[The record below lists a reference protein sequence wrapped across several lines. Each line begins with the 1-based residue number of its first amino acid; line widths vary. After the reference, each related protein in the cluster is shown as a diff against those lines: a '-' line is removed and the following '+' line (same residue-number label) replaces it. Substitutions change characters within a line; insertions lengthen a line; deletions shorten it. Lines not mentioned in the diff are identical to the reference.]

1 MQGLIIINAHGFSE
15 NTFKQVSAVKSKFD
29 LLNVKVDI
37 RTNADI
43 LAYVNEE
50 GNIESSFI
58 NNYDFVVYLD
68 KDPYIALM
76 IERSGVRMFNKASS
90 IYLCDDKMLTHITL
104 ASHGIKMP
112 KTISSPLV
120 YDKFV
125 VKEFKDKLLK
135 EFSFPL
141 IIKEVYGSLGLKV
154 YLVHDE
160 NELSFYMEKLV
171 NVPHIY
177 QQFISSSFGKDVRII
192 VINHKVVAS
201 MERSSKNDFRSNIS
215 LGGIGK
221 KIKLSKE
228 FEEVAI
234 KASKILG
241 LDYCGIDIL
250 YGPNDEPILCEV
262 NSNAF
267 FEHISKISEVDVA
280 LEYAKYI
287 VKTMKRRKSSKI

>member
-1 MQGLIIINAHGFSE
+1 MQGLIVINAHGFSE
-15 NTFKQVSAVKSKFD
+15 NTFKQVSALKAKFD
-29 LLNVKVDI
+29 ALNVRIDI

-43 LAYVNEE
+43 LTHIDEL
-50 GNIESSFI
+50 GNIEASFI
-58 NNYDFVVYLD
+58 LKYDFVVYLD

-76 IERSGVRMFNKASS
+76 IERSGVRMFNNGSA
-90 IYLCDDKMLTHITL
+90 ICLCDDKMLTHIAL
-104 ASHGIKMP
+104 ANHSIKMP

-120 YDKFV
+120 YDHSISEEFKNKLM
-125 VKEFKDKLLK
+125 KEFN
-135 EFSFPL
+135 FPL

-177 QQFISSSFGKDVRII
+177 QEFISSSFGKDVRII
-192 VINHKVVAS
+192 VINHQVVAS
-201 MERSSKNDFRSNIS
+201 MERNSKDDFRSNIS
-215 LGGIGK
+215 LGGVGK
-221 KIKLSKE
+221 KIKLSQE

-241 LDYCGIDIL
+241 LDYCGVDIL
-250 YGPNDEPILCEV
+250 YGPNNKPILCEV

-267 FEHISKISEVDVA
+267 FEHISKISGVDVA
-280 LEYAKYI
+280 EVYAKYI
-287 VKTMKRRKSSKI
+287 VRTMKRKKRSKI